1 MQVLLVVFVETNIA
15 SENVTEKLSLADI
28 EVLSVIIHDDMVGV
42 VVSTTKVLT
51 LRLVILLRLSATLM
65 RQLEYEPSPKVLKVT
80 VLLPALAMVF
90 ELVQLPP

>member
-1 MQVLLVVFVETNIA
+1 VFVETNIA

-65 RQLEYEPSPKVLKVT
+65 RQLEYEPSLKVLKVT